1 MKFYKSL
8 ISLIFI
14 SAMLLTNAAFASEP
28 VKSATLTIDETEVS
42 LILGGSMGG
51 GTLMFQGKSYKFKTG
66 GIKLGGIGVHKIQL
80 VGDVY
85 DLKKIEDFAG
95 IYGSFQVGAT
105 LGEASKNSIWV
116 KNTNGVKLNLKSTA
130 GEGVALALGVEGLKI
145 TME

>member
-1 MKFYKSL
+1 M
-8 ISLIFI
+8 FI
-14 SAMLLTNAAFASEP
+14 STMLLANIAFASEP
-28 VKSATLTIDETEVS
+28 VKSGTLTVDETEVS

-51 GTLMFQGKSYKFKTG
+51 GTLMFGGKSYKFKTG
-66 GIKLGGIGVHKIQL
+66 GIKLGGIGIHKIQL

-105 LGEASKNSIWV
+105 FAEASKNSMWV